1 MDTKKIQIG
10 DKAPQEFNMIV
21 EIPAGVAPVKYEL
34 DKDSGALVVDRFV
47 STSMFYPCNYG
58 FIPNT
63 LGADGDPLD
72 VLLISNFPVFPMS
85 VVKVRPVGVLL
96 MEDESGGD
104 EKILAVPVSKITPYY
119 DNIKTYTDLNPLLL
133 EQLKH
138 FFENYKDLE
147 KGKWVK
153 LSGYGDIEQAKS
165 IVIKA
170 IADYKE

>member
-10 DKAPQEFNMIV
+10 NKAPQEFNMIV

-47 STSMFYPCNYG
+47 STPMFYPCNYG

-72 VLLISNFPVFPMS
+72 VLLISNFPVYPMS

-119 DNIKTYTDLNPLLL
+119 DNIHTYTDLNPLLL

-153 LSGYGDIEQAKS
+153 LSGYGDIDQAKS